1 MIEYLEIRDK
11 SRNFIG
17 VIDNATS
24 IIWSEEYY
32 GAGTFEIYTA
42 LNDNAKRLLTI
53 GYFVTKNGSNRAGI
67 IESVEY
73 QDNAQ
78 DGAVIIA
85 RGRMAKSILD
95 RRLAYSLSVNTIT
108 PQKMSGNVAT
118 AAQNIV
124 NLNAGANASAN
135 RQLDGLAMGST
146 GGITK
151 TITTAGDPTTR
162 QSSYRNL
169 LEFTDSVLEEYEC
182 GARLRIDGTSLYY
195 DVFEGADH
203 TSTSANPVIFSLDFE
218 NLLSADYLR
227 DVANFKNF
235 ALIGG
240 EGEGLA
246 RFFTTYNNTA
256 SGYNRREVF
265 VDALSI
271 NRKYEDGD
279 ETKQYT
285 NAQYTQML
293 QGQAQTEL
301 KEYIVTEEFSGELA
315 QGQFK
320 YGVDFDIG
328 DVVTV
333 QDNRLGILSDVR
345 ILQVDEIQD
354 LSGYSVKINFGG

>member
-11 SRNFIG
+11 SRGFIG
-17 VIDNATS
+17 VIDTATS

-32 GAGTFEIYTA
+32 GAGAFEIYTA

-95 RRLAYSLSVNTIT
+95 RRLAYTIDGHTIT

-118 AAQNIV
+118 AAQSIV
-124 NLNAGANASAN
+124 NLNAGEGASAN
-135 RQLDGLAMGST
+135 RQLDGLALGST

-182 GARLRIDGTSLYY
+182 GARLRLSGTSLYY

-203 TSTSANPVIFSLDFE
+203 TSTSDSPIIFSLDFE
-218 NLLSADYLR
+218 NLLSADYLK
-227 DVANFKNF
+227 DVENFKNF

-240 EGEGLA
+240 EGEGLD
-246 RFFTTYNNTA
+246 RFFALYNDSA

-271 NRKYEDGD
+271 NRKYEDGG
-279 ETKQYT
+279 ETKTYTDSQYT
-285 NAQYTQML
+285 KML

-301 KEYIVTEEFSGELA
+301 KERIVTEEFSGELA
-315 QGQFK
+315 GGN
-320 YGVDFDIG
+320 YGIDFDIG
-328 DVVTV
+328 DMVTV
-333 QDNRLGILSDVR
+333 QDNRLGILADVR

-354 LSGYSVKINFGG
+354 ISGYSVKINFGG

>member
-1 MIEYLEIRDK
+1 MIEYIEIRDK

-32 GAGTFEIYTA
+32 GAGAFEIYTA

-95 RRLAYSLSVNTIT
+95 RRLAYTIDGHTIT

-118 AAQNIV
+118 AAQSIV
-124 NLNAGANASAN
+124 NLNAGEGASAN
-135 RQLDGLAMGST
+135 RQLDGLALGST

-203 TSTSANPVIFSLDFE
+203 TSTSDSPIIFSLDFE
-218 NLLSADYLR
+218 NLLSADYLK
-227 DVANFKNF
+227 DVENFKNF

-246 RFFTTYNNTA
+246 RFFALYNDSA

-271 NRKYEDGD
+271 NRKYEDGG
-279 ETKQYT
+279 ETKTYTDSQYT
-285 NAQYTQML
+285 KML

-301 KEYIVTEEFSGELA
+301 KERIVTEEFSGELA
-315 QGQFK
+315 GGN
-320 YGVDFDIG
+320 YGIDFDIG
-328 DVVTV
+328 DMVTV
-333 QDNRLGILSDVR
+333 QDNRLGILADVR

-354 LSGYSVKINFGG
+354 ISGYSVKINFGG

>member
-11 SRNFIG
+11 SRGFIG
-17 VIDNATS
+17 VIDTATS

-32 GAGTFEIYTA
+32 GAGAFEIYTA

-95 RRLAYSLSVNTIT
+95 RRLAYTIDGHTVT

-118 AAQNIV
+118 AAQSIV
-124 NLNAGANASAN
+124 NLNAGEGASAN
-135 RQLDGLAMGST
+135 RQLDGLALGST

-151 TITTAGDPTTR
+151 TIMTAGDPTTR

-195 DVFEGADH
+195 DCYEGADH
-203 TSTSANPVIFSLDFE
+203 TSTSASPIIFSLDFE
-218 NLLSADYLR
+218 NLLSADYLK
-227 DVANFKNF
+227 DVENFKNF

-240 EGEGLA
+240 EGEGLD
-246 RFFTTYNNTA
+246 RFFALYNDSA

-271 NRKYEDGD
+271 NRKYEDGG
-279 ETKQYT
+279 ETKTYTDSQYT
-285 NAQYTQML
+285 KML

-301 KEYIVTEEFSGELA
+301 KERIVTEEFSGELA
-315 QGQFK
+315 GGN
-320 YGVDFDIG
+320 YGIDFDIG
-328 DVVTV
+328 DMVTV
-333 QDNRLGILSDVR
+333 QDNRLGILADVR

-354 LSGYSVKINFGG
+354 ISGYSVKINFGG

>member
-11 SRNFIG
+11 SRGFIG
-17 VIDNATS
+17 VIDTATS

-95 RRLAYSLSVNTIT
+95 RRLAYTIDGHTVT

-118 AAQNIV
+118 AAQSIV
-124 NLNAGANASAN
+124 NLNAGAGASTN
-135 RQLDGLAMGST
+135 RQLEGLAMGST

-151 TITTAGDPTTR
+151 TITTSGDPTTR

-182 GARLRIDGTSLYY
+182 GTRLRLSGTSLYY

-203 TSTSANPVIFSLDFE
+203 TSTSDSPIIFSLDFE
-218 NLLSADYLR
+218 NLLSADYLK
-227 DVANFKNF
+227 DVENFKNF

-240 EGEGLA
+240 EGEGLD
-246 RFFTTYNNTA
+246 RFFAVYNDSA

-271 NRKYEDGD
+271 NRKYDDSG
-279 ETKQYT
+279 ETKTYTDSQYT
-285 NAQYTQML
+285 KML

-301 KEYIVTEEFSGELA
+301 KERIVTEEFSGELA
-315 QGQFK
+315 GGN
-320 YGVDFDIG
+320 YGIDFDIG
-328 DVVTV
+328 DMVTV
-333 QDNRLGILSDVR
+333 QDNRLGILADVR

-354 LSGYSVKINFGG
+354 VSGYSVKINFGG

>member
-11 SRNFIG
+11 SRGFIG
-17 VIDNATS
+17 VIDTATS

-95 RRLAYSLSVNTIT
+95 RRLAYTIDGHTVT

-118 AAQNIV
+118 AAQSIV
-124 NLNAGANASAN
+124 NLNAGAGASTN
-135 RQLDGLAMGST
+135 RQLEGLAMGST

-151 TITTAGDPTTR
+151 TITTSGDPTTR

-182 GARLRIDGTSLYY
+182 GTRLRLSGTSLYY

-203 TSTSANPVIFSLDFE
+203 TSTSASPIIFSLDFE
-218 NLLSADYLR
+218 NLLSADYLK
-227 DVANFKNF
+227 DVENFKNF

-240 EGEGLA
+240 EGEGLD
-246 RFFTTYNNTA
+246 RFFAVYNDSA

-271 NRKYEDGD
+271 NRKYDDSG
-279 ETKQYT
+279 ETKTYT
-285 NAQYTQML
+285 DSILRCCKDRRRPNS
-293 QGQAQTEL
+293 
-301 KEYIVTEEFSGELA
+301 KSG
-315 QGQFK
+315 
-320 YGVDFDIG
+320 
-328 DVVTV
+328 
-333 QDNRLGILSDVR
+333 
-345 ILQVDEIQD
+345 
-354 LSGYSVKINFGG
+354 

>member
-95 RRLAYSLSVNTIT
+95 RRLAYTIDGHTVT

-118 AAQNIV
+118 AAQSIV
-124 NLNAGANASAN
+124 NLNAGEGASAN
-135 RQLDGLAMGST
+135 RQLDGLALGST

-182 GARLRIDGTSLYY
+182 GARLRLSGTSLYY

-203 TSTSANPVIFSLDFE
+203 TSASNNPIIFSLDFE
-218 NLLSADYLR
+218 NLLSADYLK
-227 DVANFKNF
+227 DVENFKNF

-246 RFFTTYNNTA
+246 RFFALYNDSA

-271 NRKYEDGD
+271 NRKYDDGGVEKTYTD
-279 ETKQYT
+279 SQYT
-285 NAQYTQML
+285 KML

-301 KEYIVTEEFSGELA
+301 KERIVTEEFSGELA
-315 QGQFK
+315 GGK

-333 QDNRLGILSDVR
+333 QDNRLGILADVR

-354 LSGYSVKINFGG
+354 ISGYSVKINFGG

>member
-11 SRNFIG
+11 SRGFIG
-17 VIDNATS
+17 VIDTATS

-32 GAGTFEIYTA
+32 GAGAFEIYTA

-95 RRLAYSLSVNTIT
+95 RRLAYTIDGHTIT

-118 AAQNIV
+118 AAQSIV
-124 NLNAGANASAN
+124 NLNAGAGASTN
-135 RQLDGLAMGST
+135 RQLEGLAMGST

-151 TITTAGDPTTR
+151 TITTSGDPTTR

-182 GARLRIDGTSLYY
+182 GARLRLSGTSLYY

-203 TSTSANPVIFSLDFE
+203 TSTSASPIIFSLDFE
-218 NLLSADYLR
+218 NLLSADYLK
-227 DVANFKNF
+227 DVENFKNF

-246 RFFTTYNNTA
+246 RFFALYNDSA

-271 NRKYEDGD
+271 NRKYEDGG
-279 ETKQYT
+279 ETKTYTDSQYT
-285 NAQYTQML
+285 KML

-301 KEYIVTEEFSGELA
+301 KERIVTEEFSGELA
-315 QGQFK
+315 GGN
-320 YGVDFDIG
+320 YGIDFDIG
-328 DVVTV
+328 DMVTV
-333 QDNRLGILSDVR
+333 QDNRLGILADVR

>member
-1 MIEYLEIRDK
+1 MIEYIEIRDK

-95 RRLAYSLSVNTIT
+95 RRLAYTIDGHAIT

-118 AAQNIV
+118 AAQSIV
-124 NLNAGANASAN
+124 NLNAGAGASAN

-182 GARLRIDGTSLYY
+182 GARLRLDGTSLYY

-203 TSTSANPVIFSLDFE
+203 TSTSASPIIFSLDFE
-218 NLLSADYLR
+218 NLLSADYLK
-227 DVANFKNF
+227 DVENFKNF

-240 EGEGLA
+240 EGEGLD
-246 RFFTTYNNTA
+246 RFFAVYNDSA

-271 NRKYEDGD
+271 PRKYEESG
-279 ETKQYT
+279 ETKTYT
-285 NAQYTQML
+285 DSEYRKML

-301 KEYIVTEEFSGELA
+301 KERIVTEEFSGELA
-315 QGQFK
+315 GGN

-328 DVVTV
+328 DMVTV
-333 QDNRLGILSDVR
+333 QDNRLGILADVR

-354 LSGYSVKINFGG
+354 ISGYSVKINFGG